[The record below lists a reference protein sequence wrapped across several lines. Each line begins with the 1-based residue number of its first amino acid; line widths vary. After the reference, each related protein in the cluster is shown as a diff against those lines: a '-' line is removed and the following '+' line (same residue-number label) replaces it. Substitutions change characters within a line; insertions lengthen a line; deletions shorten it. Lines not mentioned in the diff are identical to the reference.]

1 MLARDKHSS
10 LSAQIGVKR
19 KKFNMVD
26 TSATTIIL
34 FAAVISF
41 LMWKAIDFVTINY
54 FEPIQIL
61 VDKT

>member
-19 KKFNMVD
+19 KKFDMVD
-26 TSATTIIL
+26 TTTIIL
-34 FAAVISF
+34 FAGVISF
-41 LMWKAIDFVTINY
+41 LMWKAIDFVTVNY